1 MINLISYLYAIYS
14 LISGSI
20 YVEVSYYSHPQL
32 TANGEYFNPESLTCA
47 STFLPFNTLV
57 TLQKGNLQR
66 TLRVNDRGPFK
77 MYGDGSP
84 VYPLEK
90 HEVRVFDVSERAY
103 RELFNGTESGT
114 GNVFIISI
122 EKPKGN

>member
-1 MINLISYLYAIYS
+1 
-14 LISGSI
+14 
-20 YVEVSYYSHPQL
+20 
-32 TANGEYFNPESLTCA
+32 
-47 STFLPFNTLV
+47 
-57 TLQKGNLQR
+57 
-66 TLRVNDRGPFK
+66 